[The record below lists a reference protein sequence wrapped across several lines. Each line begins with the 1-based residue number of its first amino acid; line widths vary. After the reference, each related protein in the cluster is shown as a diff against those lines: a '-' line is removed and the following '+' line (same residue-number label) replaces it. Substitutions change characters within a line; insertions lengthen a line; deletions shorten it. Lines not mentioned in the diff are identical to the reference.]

1 MSQEL
6 TDSEIEAMIERAAE
20 RGAQKAL
27 RSLGLHDDAAPQDV
41 AELRNLLESWR
52 DVKGTALRT
61 ATGWLTVVVLSLL
74 ALGAGAKFWQDSGQ

>member
-1 MSQEL
+1 MATL
-6 TDSEIEAMIERAAE
+6 TDEQMEILLERAAE

-27 RSLGLHDDAAPQDV
+27 HSLGLQDDDAPQDV

-52 DVKGTALRT
+52 EVKSTALRS

-74 ALGAGAKFWQDSGQ
+74 ALGASTKFWQDTGQ